1 MIVTRLPV
9 CCWCAQSY
17 DLLATG
23 GQEGKVRL
31 FSLANQQLAQE
42 FLISA
47 TEKIGINKCLF
58 VDENTVATGTNDG
71 VVR

>member
-1 MIVTRLPV
+1 MEQNYR
-9 CCWCAQSY
+9 
-17 DLLATG
+17 LLATG
-23 GQEGKVRL
+23 GQEGKIRS
-31 FSLANQQLAQE
+31 FSLSTQQMEQE

-58 VDENTVATGTNDG
+58 IDDNTLATGTNDG